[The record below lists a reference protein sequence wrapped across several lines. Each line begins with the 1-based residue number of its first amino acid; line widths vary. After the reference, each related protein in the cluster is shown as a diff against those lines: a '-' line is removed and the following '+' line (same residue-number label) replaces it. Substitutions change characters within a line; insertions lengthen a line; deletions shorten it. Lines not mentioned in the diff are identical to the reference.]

1 MRVGGK
7 GGWNGSRRGEGERGG
22 QLEGMELSRWRK
34 DRDESKERDILIEG
48 AIVGLARNLALEKHD
63 DPS

>member
-1 MRVGGK
+1 M
-7 GGWNGSRRGEGERGG
+7 
-22 QLEGMELSRWRK
+22 RWRK

-48 AIVGLARNLALEKHD
+48 AITGLARNPALKKFPGIKMTP

>member
-1 MRVGGK
+1 M
-7 GGWNGSRRGEGERGG
+7 
-22 QLEGMELSRWRK
+22 RWRK

-48 AIVGLARNLALEKHD
+48 AIMGLARNLALNKFPEIYKD